1 MGKKTTA
8 LVLCLL
14 LIASVFA
21 GCGSSSNSGNEAQTA
36 AGTEAKDSLIF
47 VQNSMNTFNPYEMT
61 TINDMRVR
69 AQIFE
74 PLVNYRDK
82 VEEMR
87 LAESYTVSDDGLDY
101 TFKLRSG
108 VKFHNGAELT
118 MEDVVFSWE
127 TAKASSFMSSYMEM
141 VDSFEAL
148 DDSTFVIHLNKPY
161 GPFIS
166 ASVYNIAIVN
176 KEQFTS
182 SDPAQEPCGT
192 GAYKFVSYEEGQKLV
207 LEAFEDYFRGVPKIK
222 NLVFEIITDPA
233 SALMA
238 LESGEVD
245 LVEVPTSDWDRVV
258 SSDQF
263 ETSTI
268 TANGLHFLAFNLFL
282 EGDHPFQDVK
292 VRQACAYAI
301 NREDTILMAL
311 NGLAKEA
318 KTVGNPDYMFGATE
332 ENCVIYEHDVEKA
345 KALLAE
351 AGYPDGVDLGPIAT
365 TADEADVVNSI
376 KGFLAEAGIEVEIN
390 IQDNT
395 AFFDDWDNCNYNMLV
410 SGLSFG
416 SDFND
421 WSYAFTTGAWLNQFG
436 YQNAALD
443 QKFADAVAT
452 PVEAERLALYSEIN
466 AELQENMPIIPIYFK
481 TLYYAYPKGLH
492 FPYSVTR
499 FEFFDAY
506 WE

>member
-1 MGKKTTA
+1 MRKKLA
-8 LVLCLL
+8 LFLCIILTV
-14 LIASVFA
+14 SVFA
-21 GCGSSSNSGNEAQTA
+21 GCTGGGDNPEVVSGDE
-36 AGTEAKDSLIF
+36 KDTLIF
-47 VQNSMNTFNPYEMT
+47 VQNSLNTFNPYEMT

-69 AQIFE
+69 AQIFD

-101 TFKLRSG
+101 TFKIRDG
-108 VKFHNGAELT
+108 VKFHNGAEMT
-118 MEDVVFSWE
+118 MDDVVFSWE

-176 KEQFTS
+176 KDQFTS

-192 GAYKFVSYEEGQKLV
+192 GAYKFISYDEGQHV
-207 LEAFEDYFRGVPKIK
+207 ILEAFDDYYRGTPKIK

-233 SALMA
+233 SALMS
-238 LESGEVD
+238 LESDEVD
-245 LVEVPTSDWDRVV
+245 IVEVPTSDWDRVV
-258 SSDQF
+258 SNDKF
-263 ETSTI
+263 ETTTI

-282 EGDHPFQDVK
+282 EGDAPFKDPK

-332 ENCVIYEHDVEKA
+332 DNCIIYEHDVEKA

-351 AGYPDGVDLGPIAT
+351 AGYPDGVDLGEIAT

-376 KGFLAEAGIEVEIN
+376 KGFLAEAGINVTIN

-436 YQNAALD
+436 YQNEALD
-443 QKFADAVAT
+443 KKFADAVAT
-452 PVEAERLALYSEIN
+452 PVESERLALYSEIN
-466 AELQENMPIIPIYFK
+466 AELQENMPIIPLYFK